1 MDESTKADLAT
12 GIGKSAEKALDFI
25 EKLIAGP
32 FMEGTAIF
40 TDKVKFWRFKNQ
52 INIITKAREFLK
64 EKGIE
69 TPKKI
74 PIKDLTTLLEYAS
87 FEQEDEM
94 QDNWSRLLAN
104 TLDPKN
110 EFDVSHI
117 FSQVLNQLSVN
128 EIWILQYIFSNSF
141 IMSSDDRQYFER
153 HLLIKVSKVP
163 YSTGDILMDNLIRLK
178 LIEEEPPKFKEYEK
192 EQKSYYGYEEEPRFI
207 IVQETVSTD
216 KFRLSNFGV
225 ELVRQIKQ

>member
-1 MDESTKADLAT
+1 MDESTKADIAT

-87 FEQEDEM
+87 FEQEEEM
-94 QDNWSRLLAN
+94 QDNWSSLLAN

-110 EFDVSHI
+110 EFNVSHI
-117 FSQVLNQLSVN
+117 FSQVLNQLSIN
-128 EIWILQYIFSNSF
+128 EIWMLEYMFSNSF
-141 IMSSDDRQYFER
+141 IMSSDERNYFEKR
-153 HLLIKVSKVP
+153 LLIKISEVP
-163 YSTGDILMDNLIRLK
+163 YSTGDILIDNLLRLK

-192 EQKSYYGYEEEPRFI
+192 EEKSRYGYDDEPRFI
-207 IVQETVSTD
+207 IIQETIPTENY
-216 KFRLSNFGV
+216 RLSNFGV
-225 ELVRQIKQ
+225 ELIRQIQK